1 LAHIGKRNI
10 QCQFAASGT
19 KQVKLRIARYDND
32 QLRELPLANDYLAR
46 TARLLRDMI
55 APAEL
60 SRLGKIDNSL
70 RLVQGRAGPFYVLK
84 ETVLGM
90 GLRRVGNVFFTR
102 EFAHALFTDSMLC
115 RGSVRGAVDRA
126 TLRYQEA
133 GGQLASLLPQR
144 RDTWERLVEDVY
156 YSPRVEA
163 LLFRCMQQCEEH
175 TEMQVLSMDC
185 TMRVCM
191 GLLAQATYRHA
202 RAIRCVQ
209 ALPAEEALHAVCT
222 VRGRT
227 GAVVAIQPVHTE
239 SAEELANVLRR
250 SLTDAQR
257 AQVEFVAVDDVS
269 HRLHAELLNVLPNM
283 KGLVLDTMHLC
294 MKYEQEPA
302 P

>member
-1 LAHIGKRNI
+1 
-10 QCQFAASGT
+10 
-19 KQVKLRIARYDND
+19 
-32 QLRELPLANDYLAR
+32 
-46 TARLLRDMI
+46 
-55 APAEL
+55 
-60 SRLGKIDNSL
+60 
-70 RLVQGRAGPFYVLK
+70 
-84 ETVLGM
+84 
-90 GLRRVGNVFFTR
+90 
-102 EFAHALFTDSMLC
+102 
-115 RGSVRGAVDRA
+115 
-126 TLRYQEA
+126 
-133 GGQLASLLPQR
+133 
-144 RDTWERLVEDVY
+144 
-156 YSPRVEA
+156 
-163 LLFRCMQQCEEH
+163 
-175 TEMQVLSMDC
+175 
-185 TMRVCM
+185 
-191 GLLAQATYRHA
+191 
-202 RAIRCVQ
+202 VQ